1 MNGLKNSSGHN
12 PAADRGAEG
21 APPDGPLLRR
31 GYNAGVLAGRD
42 FRRQW
47 RTRSIAKLEYDTGR
61 LLLITG
67 YWLVTIAMVAFFF
80 DSRAAHAARTVG
92 PGWQS
97 FFVFVTDFGKS
108 GYLFFFT
115 GLTCVLAAA
124 ASGLAR
130 NRLDRVGM
138 AVLAGRATYLFAVLL
153 GSGIA
158 SQVLKRIGRARP
170 KLLDEGGPFQF
181 NPLIIKSSWASFPSG
196 HTITAF
202 AFAMA
207 LSYFLPKWRLP
218 LLAVACLIGVSRVIV
233 GAHYPSDVLAGA
245 CIGVASAVLLRRL
258 FAARSIVFK
267 PAGGVLVARG
277 QGFILPS
284 LRKFCRI

>member
-1 MNGLKNSSGHN
+1 MNGLNKDIGEKAS
-12 PAADRGAEG
+12 ADQG
-21 APPDGPLLRR
+21 APAVRQDGSLLRR
-31 GYNAGVLAGRD
+31 GYAAGMIAAKD
-42 FRRQW
+42 FHREW
-47 RTRSIAKLEYDTGR
+47 RSRSIATLEYDAIR

-67 YWLVTIAMVAFFF
+67 YWLVTIGMVAFLF
-80 DSRAAHAARTVG
+80 DGRAAHAARTVG

-115 GLTCVLAAA
+115 GVTCILAAV
-124 ASGLAR
+124 ASGVAR
-130 NRLDRVGM
+130 DRLDRVAM
-138 AVLAGRATYLFAVLL
+138 AVLAGRAAYLFAVLL

-181 NPLIIKSSWASFPSG
+181 NPLIIKSSWVSFPSG

-207 LSYFLPKWRLP
+207 LGYFLPRWRLP
-218 LLAVACLIGVSRVIV
+218 LLAVAGLIGISRVVV

-267 PAGGVLVARG
+267 PAGGTIVARG
-277 QGFILPS
+277 QDLILPS
-284 LRKFCRI
+284 LRKLCRI